1 MTMALRRSRSRIAAW
16 TGGAIALAAVFLA
29 YLRPDFVF
37 AMATQ
42 VWACF

>member
-1 MTMALRRSRSRIAAW
+1 MRHIVVWAV
-16 TGGAIALAAVFLA
+16 GAVAMAAVFAA

>member
-1 MTMALRRSRSRIAAW
+1 MRGRVRRTLAIAA
-16 TGGAIALAAVFLA
+16 AALAMAAVFAA

-37 AMATQ
+37 AVATQ

>member
-1 MTMALRRSRSRIAAW
+1 MRAPRMAAVA
-16 TGGAIALAAVFLA
+16 GASLALAAVFAA

-42 VWACF
+42 LWACF